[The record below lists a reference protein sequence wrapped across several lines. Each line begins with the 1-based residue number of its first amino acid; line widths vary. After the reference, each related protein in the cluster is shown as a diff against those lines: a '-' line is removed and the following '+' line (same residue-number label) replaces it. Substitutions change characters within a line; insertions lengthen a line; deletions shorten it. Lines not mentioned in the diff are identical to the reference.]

1 MQLDR
6 YLEHATI
13 AAAFTLLTVM
23 GNATVADT
31 GIVWSAGTGIVWS
44 IVLLLLTPP

>member
-1 MQLDR
+1 MVMQLDR
-6 YLEHATI
+6 YLEQTI

-31 GIVWSAGTGIVWS
+31 GIVWS